1 MDHFKTFLRL
11 FRLLLIRSEFGTIRF
26 QPLLR
31 KLHCRVQTSRKSG
44 EICWTVETVRRYLL
58 YFWIKEQKASHTDI
72 TVTTV
77 DTRILILSIFE
88 SFSVEVLIPMLMTQT
103 LGWKNWARPSP
114 LHLKSAIQ
122 PFSDIRNANLVKKAC
137 RWSLK
142 QDRMQESALLSRELS
157 RPKACR
163 IHLDSIVSLYNEVNS
178 CLANIR

>member
-11 FRLLLIRSEFGTIRF
+11 FRRLRNRSEFGTIRF

-44 EICWTVETVRRYLL
+44 EICWTVETVRRYFL

-88 SFSVEVLIPMLMTQT
+88 SFSVEVLIPMLKTQIPWMKE
-103 LGWKNWARPSP
+103 LSSSFSLA
-114 LHLKSAIQ
+114 LKSATNPSPTFAMRTSWRRLDDVLLNKIE
-122 PFSDIRNANLVKKAC
+122 C
-137 RWSLK
+137 RSL
-142 QDRMQESALLSRELS
+142 LFFLGN
-157 RPKACR
+157 
-163 IHLDSIVSLYNEVNS
+163 VSS
-178 CLANIR
+178 